1 MIKWSNVDVE
11 KLGRGI
17 MSKDERY
24 FITAKGF
31 LYGANLNWVL
41 YDFTDSTYQDGFR
54 YQRDAKAEAEIW
66 ASLYTESTDKKA
78 PQSYYRTLLKR
89 LTKS

>member
-1 MIKWSNVDVE
+1 MIRWTKT
-11 KLGRGI
+11 GYGI
-17 MSKDERY
+17 MSSDGKYSISPR
-24 FITAKGF
+24 GW
-31 LYGANLNWVL
+31 LGGGVLNWAL
-41 YDFTDSTYQDGFR
+41 YDHTEETYLDGFR

-66 ASLYTESTDKKA
+66 ASLYTESINKKA

>member
-1 MIKWSNVDVE
+1 MIRWTNADVNNR
-11 KLGRGI
+11 RGLL
-17 MSKDERY
+17 SADGKY
-24 FITAKGF
+24 FVTANGW
-31 LYGANLNWVL
+31 LTRGVLSWAL
-41 YDFTDSTYQDGFR
+41 YDFTDNTYQDGFR
-54 YQRDAKAEAEIW
+54 YQRDAKAHAEIL